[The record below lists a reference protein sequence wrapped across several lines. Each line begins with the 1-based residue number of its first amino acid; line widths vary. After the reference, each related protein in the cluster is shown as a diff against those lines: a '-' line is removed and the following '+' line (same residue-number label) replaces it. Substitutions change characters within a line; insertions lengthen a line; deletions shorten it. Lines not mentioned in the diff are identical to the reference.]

1 MRNTLIGLAVII
13 LLGVGLAALTS
24 HIHPGSSSTSSDAST
39 QTPPPAPKKPPVSV
53 AQAQTAFAQYQ
64 QGAVPAEMTV
74 KNRGVI
80 QLQLYPKAAPK
91 TVARIMQLCKEGFY
105 NGILFHR
112 VVPGFVVQAGD
123 PNSKKV
129 KGSAIVH
136 LTADQVMQQYQLGA
150 TGSGQS
156 IPFEKN
162 SLDNIPGTIAMALS
176 MPQSDTGDSQF
187 FINLGNNTNLNGDYC
202 VFGRIVKG
210 MSVVKSIQQGDR
222 IVSFTT
228 GK

>member
-1 MRNTLIGLAVII
+1 MRNTLIGLVLII
-13 LLGVGLAALTS
+13 VLGVGLAALS
-24 HIHPGSSSTSSDAST
+24 SYIHPGSSSSSDTST
-39 QTPPPAPKKPPVSV
+39 QTTPPAPKKPPVSM
-53 AQAQTAFAQYQ
+53 AQAQAAFTRYQ
-64 QGAVPAEMTV
+64 QGAVSAKLTV

-80 QLQLYPKAAPK
+80 LLQLYPKAAPK
-91 TVARIMQLCKEGFY
+91 TVARIVQLCKQGFY

-123 PNSKKV
+123 PSSKHV
-129 KGSAIVH
+129 KGSAIAS
-136 LTADQVMQQYQLGA
+136 LTADQVMQQYQLGSS
-150 TGSGQS
+150 GSGQT

-187 FINLGNNTNLNGDYC
+187 FINLGNNASLNGDYC
-202 VFGRIVKG
+202 VFGRVVKG
-210 MSVVKSIQQGDR
+210 MKVVDAIRQGDR

-228 GK
+228 GS